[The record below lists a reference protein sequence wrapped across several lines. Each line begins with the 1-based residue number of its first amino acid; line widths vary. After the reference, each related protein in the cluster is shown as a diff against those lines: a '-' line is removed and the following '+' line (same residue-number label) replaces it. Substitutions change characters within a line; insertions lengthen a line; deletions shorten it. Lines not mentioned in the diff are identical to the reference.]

1 MKQFLTILIFLL
13 CSLCCN
19 AQIYKI
25 DNELVVHKEFL
36 TIGYDTCKN
45 IPNWVYEKHTPKS
58 LIGDAKRISSF
69 HKEESI
75 KNCISEAIYKNSGY
89 DKGHMAPAANFK
101 FSNKAMYESFSI
113 ANVAPQSPNLNRI
126 YWAKLEQKV
135 REIIDYADTTYIITG
150 HIPNLYKDKI
160 KNKVYV
166 PYNYF
171 KAIYAV
177 KGRKCVCS
185 ISFIMINE
193 NEKQDYVKCK
203 HSIKYLEK
211 LLKRDLFVKISKES
225 YESRIIFPYF

>member
-19 AQIYKI
+19 AQISKI
-25 DNELVVHKEFL
+25 DNELVVYKEFI

-75 KNCISEAIYKNSGY
+75 KNCISESIYKNSGY

-101 FSNKAMYESFSI
+101 FNDKAMYESFSI

-135 REIIDYADTTYIITG
+135 REIITYADTTYIIT
-150 HIPNLYKDKI
+150 
-160 KNKVYV
+160 NKVYV
-166 PYNYF
+166 PYKYF

-193 NEKQDYVKCK
+193 NEKQDYIKCK
-203 HSIKYLEK
+203 HSINYLEK

>member
-1 MKQFLTILIFLL
+1 MKHIITTIFIL

-19 AQIYKI
+19 AQVSKI
-25 DNELVVHKEFL
+25 DNELIIYKEFI

-69 HKEESI
+69 HKEELI
-75 KNCISEAIYKNSGY
+75 TNCISESVYRNSGY
-89 DKGHMAPAANFK
+89 DKGHMAPAADFK
-101 FSNKAMYESFSI
+101 FSDKAMFESFSM

-150 HIPNLYKDKI
+150 HIPNYMGKM

-166 PYNYF
+166 PRNYF
-171 KAIYAV
+171 KAIYAI
-177 KGRKCVCS
+177 KDRKCVCS
-185 ISFIMINE
+185 ISFILE
-193 NEKQDYVKCK
+193 NTNKKQDYVKCK
-203 HSIKYLEK
+203 HSINYLEK
-211 LLKRDLFVKISKES
+211 LHKKQSKKDTTL
-225 YESRIIFPYF
+225 

>member
-1 MKQFLTILIFLL
+1 MKQFLTILIFIL

-19 AQIYKI
+19 AQVSKI
-25 DNELVVHKEFL
+25 DNELVVHKEFI

-45 IPNWVYEKHTPKS
+45 IPNWVYEKHIPKS
-58 LIGDAKRISSF
+58 LIGDAKRISLF

-89 DKGHMAPAANFK
+89 DKGHMAPAADFK
-101 FSNKAMYESFSI
+101 FNNKAMYESFSI

-135 REIIDYADTTYIITG
+135 REIIVYADTTYIITG

-166 PYNYF
+166 PHKYF
-171 KAIYAV
+171 KAIYAI
-177 KGRKCVCS
+177 KRRKCVCS

-193 NEKQDYVKCK
+193 NEKQDYIKCK
-203 HSIKYLEK
+203 HSINYLEK
-211 LLKRDLFVKISKES
+211 LLKRDLFVKTSKES
-225 YESRIIFPYF
+225 YESRIIFPYY